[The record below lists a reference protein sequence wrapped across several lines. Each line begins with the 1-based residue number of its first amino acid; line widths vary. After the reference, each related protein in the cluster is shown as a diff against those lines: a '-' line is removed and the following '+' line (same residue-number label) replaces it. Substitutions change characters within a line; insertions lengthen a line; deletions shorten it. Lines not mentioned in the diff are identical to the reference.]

1 MKKRIIKVILILFLI
16 GIFVVLSFLIFKL
29 NQPAVLMIHFK
40 EPFTEKSVA
49 EMLNGYKVR
58 MMSSNPVFG
67 PVFVATEISTN
78 NLQAFLLI
86 NKLRKEPAYKD
97 GGIMFN
103 VVDFSV
109 RENESVYRFYDRYT
123 DDLFYR
129 IVNSLIY

>member
-1 MKKRIIKVILILFLI
+1 
-16 GIFVVLSFLIFKL
+16 
-29 NQPAVLMIHFK
+29 MIHFK